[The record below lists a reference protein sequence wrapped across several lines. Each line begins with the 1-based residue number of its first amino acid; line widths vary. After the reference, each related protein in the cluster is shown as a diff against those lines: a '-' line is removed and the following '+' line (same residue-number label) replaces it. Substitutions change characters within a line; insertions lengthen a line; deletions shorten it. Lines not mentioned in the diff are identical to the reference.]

1 LALLVSEH
9 NNEAGRWVISFV
21 TTPSSMRFRRKLPVL
36 FGFLI
41 FVATVA
47 AVVFLRKH
55 APPEPARLLPTAD
68 GFVYVDLK
76 WMRHTDMASHLP
88 AVAHDPEYEQFIQ
101 GTGFQFERD
110 LQEAALAIHYA
121 SAQTGGETRFS
132 EVFVARIDGDRLRA
146 YLKKLASSVDT
157 YRAIDVYNIPLENR
171 ILRVA
176 ILGSDTVA
184 ASNLNDPLVIRGIID
199 RSRKVASPFGGP
211 ALLRQSYKHV
221 PLTSLAWAI
230 FKLNSANPEPS
241 ALVLPFSGPAIPVAS
256 VVVSVRY
263 VPVLGEVHL
272 RAEAFTK
279 NDQEAEQLTS
289 QVNTF
294 LAIFHSAEVS
304 VSGQTPDPDLRKA
317 LDSLKVE
324 QHKDRTVL
332 TATLPAGLLR
342 KMVAEAPAQLA
353 PRGPAEPVR

>member
-1 LALLVSEH
+1 
-9 NNEAGRWVISFV
+9 
-21 TTPSSMRFRRKLPVL
+21 MRFRRKLPIL

-41 FVATVA
+41 FVAALA

-68 GFVYVDLK
+68 GFVYLDLK
-76 WMRHTDMASHLP
+76 WMRYTDVAKKLP
-88 AVAHDPEYEQFIQ
+88 AVAYDPDYAQFIQ
-101 GTGFQFERD
+101 ATGFQFERD

-121 SAQTGGETRFS
+121 SPQTGGETRFS
-132 EVFVARIDGDRLRA
+132 EVFVAKIDGDRLRA

-157 YRAIDVYNIPLENR
+157 YRAIDIYNIPLENR
-171 ILRVA
+171 ILRIA

-184 ASNLNDPLVIRGIID
+184 ASNLNDPAVIRGIID

-230 FKLNSANPEPS
+230 FKLDSANPGPS
-241 ALVLPFSGPAIPVAS
+241 TLGLPVSSATTAVA
-256 VVVSVRY
+256 SVRY

-272 RAEAFTK
+272 RIEAFTR
-279 NDQEAEQLTS
+279 NEETAEQLTS
-289 QVNTF
+289 QVNTY

-304 VSGQTPDPDLRKA
+304 VSGQTPDPDIRKA

-324 QHKDRTVL
+324 QDKDRTVL
-332 TATLPAGLLR
+332 TATLPAALLR
-342 KMVAEAPAQLA
+342 KMVAAAPGQLTA
-353 PRGPAEPVR
+353 K

>member
-1 LALLVSEH
+1 
-9 NNEAGRWVISFV
+9 
-21 TTPSSMRFRRKLPVL
+21 MRFRRKLPIL

-41 FVATVA
+41 FVAALA

-68 GFVYVDLK
+68 GFVYLDLK
-76 WMRHTDMASHLP
+76 WMRYTEVAKKLP
-88 AVAHDPEYEQFIQ
+88 AVAHDPDYEQFIQ
-101 GTGFQFERD
+101 ATGFQFERD

-121 SAQTGGETRFS
+121 SPQTGGETRFS
-132 EVFVARIDGDRLRA
+132 EVFVAKIDGDRLRA

-157 YRAIDVYNIPLENR
+157 YRAIDIYNIPLENR
-171 ILRVA
+171 ILRIA

-184 ASNLNDPLVIRGIID
+184 ASNLNDPAVIRGIID

-230 FKLNSANPEPS
+230 FNLDSANPGPS
-241 ALVLPFSGPAIPVAS
+241 ALGLPVSSATTAVA
-256 VVVSVRY
+256 SVRY

-272 RAEAFTK
+272 RIEAFTR
-279 NDQEAEQLTS
+279 NEETAEQLTS
-289 QVNTF
+289 QVNTY

-304 VSGQTPDPDLRKA
+304 VSGQTPDPDIRKA

-324 QHKDRTVL
+324 QDKDRTVL
-332 TATLPAGLLR
+332 TATLPAALLR
-342 KMVAEAPAQLA
+342 KMVAAAPGQLTA
-353 PRGPAEPVR
+353 K